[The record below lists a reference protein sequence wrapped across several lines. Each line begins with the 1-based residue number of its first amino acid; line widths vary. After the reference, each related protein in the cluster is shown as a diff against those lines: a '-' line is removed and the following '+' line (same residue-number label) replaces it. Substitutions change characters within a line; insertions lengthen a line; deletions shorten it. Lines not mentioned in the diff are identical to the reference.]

1 MKGIAVFIAILTCMT
16 TTCIRAL
23 AGENMISDVIMQNGK
38 EYGFDHIFDGSGVLE
53 FSLNNPDLNGKW
65 KCCLKTGNL
74 QYQEVPIE
82 INGNRCSFDAHSML
96 SHTWEPD
103 TYREFKESENRD
115 LFILKISF
123 GSDSGI
129 SEEREF
135 SMGLIPCRPAI
146 ENMVFTCEYDWKYD
160 SLYPNSLLSFDVI
173 SKDAKKFMMSWSNS
187 NLFTDDNLFICYGRE
202 YISNDKVHIDYDA
215 DWGEYIYVSASND
228 FGYIHTDMISTTAL
242 ITDEKNL
249 ARIEE
254 LKRQAA
260 VNDIEQDGKSSYAWD
275 GDVLRFDS
283 EVNNITVF
291 TLDGRNICHFDYA
304 QEIDL
309 THLLSG
315 LYLVNYKESITGKT
329 ITIKLLKK

>member
-1 MKGIAVFIAILTCMT
+1 MKGTALIIVILTCIT
-16 TTCIRAL
+16 TTCIRTL

-38 EYGFDHIFDGSGVLE
+38 GYGFDHIFDGSGALE
-53 FSLNNPDLNGKW
+53 FSLNNPALNGKW
-65 KCCLKTGNL
+65 KCYLKTDSF

-103 TYREFKESENRD
+103 TYREFNESENRD

-135 SMGLIPCRPAI
+135 SMGLIPCKAVI

-173 SKDAKKFMMSWSNS
+173 SKDATKFMMSWSNS
-187 NLFTDDNLFICYGRE
+187 NLFTDDNLFICYCQE
-202 YISNDKVHIDYDA
+202 YISNDEVHIDYDA

-228 FGYIHTDMISTTAL
+228 FGYCHTDMFSTTAL
-242 ITDEKNL
+242 ITDEKIL

-283 EVNNITVF
+283 EVDNITVF
-291 TLDGRNICHFDYA
+291 TLDGRNICHFDYG

-309 THLLSG
+309 THLSQG
-315 LYLVNYKESITGKT
+315 LYLMNFKESRTEKSKT
-329 ITIKLLKK
+329 IKILKK